1 MEFYKNLTDLLKS
14 ARALQE
20 LDSYKNVD
28 HFKKAQYSKDFK
40 DKLMSF
46 LDFKVFS
53 EESRKFRKYWIKY
66 LDKLINSCLQYCSN
80 SENSQIKDLL
90 NKINKEKEI
99 KDNFQNINSI
109 KKKEIRDKNIENIN
123 QNIIGNLFM
132 NHKNNFNNN
141 NRDEKNERDEE
152 AFKFKIDIKEEDKIY
167 INEIIGNKDKENLEN
182 NNKINNNF
190 YHEEV
195 KNSFKENF
203 DYIENDENLNKKNIN
218 NKNNIE
224 NKINQKD
231 NMIYNEKNDQMKDIN
246 NNITKKKSKE
256 EIPLKKEKSFK
267 INKKIYPEYPEINQ
281 IPNNNINYNNQI
293 FQENKNIKEQDINK
307 INIPKVERKPES
319 KKKKQNSDKNKP
331 PTTRDE
337 KEIAKMEELCDEL
350 LDNNNKNNIIQIIF
364 NSLFNNKNKANY
376 NNDINNKSTAIF
388 GFVGKYK
395 NGNLIDQNLKEK
407 LITLICI
414 LYPFSKGNKSLINK
428 DENIFKTE
436 SSSEKELYQ
445 FLNKSIIIKPP
456 AYFNFKFV
464 DFNEN
469 KIPISINN
477 FCNDLK
483 INLTSGKY
491 EIYNAFIFLVVLRNL
506 RKFDKEGN
514 YKKYFEIL
522 LEKEFVISYKLR
534 FVLEHQEYYSSITDD
549 FLDIYKGL
557 YFIKIFY
564 DEIFS
569 DIQVIQKDENSD
581 NYIFGKENFVLSL
594 DKYCDLDLDKYS
606 DLDLKILF
614 EEKNNKDNQIYENV
628 MKKIE
633 HFYNIDRHS
642 SLDIYNLIN
651 YSSNK
656 LDSSE
661 NNFILNL
668 VDLEQKKIENIY
680 NDINKYKERLMS
692 LEEDIFNMGKEA
704 LNLNQKLKIISEYFI
719 NKEQKDTFD
728 SLLINIK
735 TKINKNFKYNFDLYP
750 YGSVTEFLGSK
761 TSDID
766 VYLNIKNIE
775 SNSEKIRLLEELCR
789 AINKIIG
796 YRPNVI
802 ISARLCVIKFN
813 YGANNV
819 DFDIS
824 IMGFCPYLHSIL
836 FRTYSL
842 IEPRF
847 SLLAIALKKFI
858 EIINIKSTENRIEF
872 LNSFSWMILLI
883 TFLQDIIQPQVLP
896 KLLSDEKNSIINI
909 QIQYG
914 KNFKVK
920 NDFSFHNEYKT
931 IKSFIPNIKE
941 ETSQIPSCFFDKE
954 KSLYQI
960 YQERSVNIQKNE
972 LSCAEIFLSFLEYVI
987 YYFKY
992 DSVYVNCCIE
1002 NEGFESI
1009 KNIMNFDDKIDKN
1022 KKDDRFFNYFKN
1034 KYCKQKNY
1042 GDNTKTRDG
1051 LILIRDPF
1059 DPHYNPAQSFRKGQ
1073 LNTFMEHLKLGYLS
1087 LIKHGSFEVLKRDF
1101 EEKFK
1106 KEGKWNN
1113 FI

>member
-1 MEFYKNLTDLLKS
+1 MEFYKKLTDLLKC
-14 ARALQE
+14 ARELQE
-20 LDSYKNVD
+20 LDSYKNVE
-28 HFKKAQYSKDFK
+28 HSIKAQLSKDFK
-40 DKLMSF
+40 DKLLLF
-46 LDFKVFS
+46 LDFKVFT

-66 LDKLINSCLQYCSN
+66 LDKLINSCLRYCSN

-90 NKINKEKEI
+90 DKINNENEI
-99 KDNFQNINSI
+99 KYNFQNINNI
-109 KKKEIRDKNIENIN
+109 KRKEIKDKNN
-123 QNIIGNLFM
+123 QNDIGNLFM
-132 NHKNNFNNN
+132 NDYNNSNKNNKI
-141 NRDEKNERDEE
+141 EKNERDDE
-152 AFKFKIDIKEEDKIY
+152 ALKFNIDLKEEDKLN
-167 INEIIGNKDKENLEN
+167 INEIIGFQDKENLEN
-182 NNKINNNF
+182 NNIINEHF
-190 YHEEV
+190 YPEEV
-195 KNSFKENF
+195 KNSFKDNL
-203 DYIENDENLNKKNIN
+203 DYVENDENIYKNNINSKKNIDDKEN
-218 NKNNIE
+218 LKDNIINIE
-224 NKINQKD
+224 
-231 NMIYNEKNDQMKDIN
+231 KNYKMKDIN
-246 NNITKKKSKE
+246 NNIIKKKSKE
-256 EIPLKKEKSFK
+256 EISLKKEKSFE
-267 INKKIYPEYPEINQ
+267 INKKINPEFPEINPIQ
-281 IPNNNINYNNQI
+281 NNNINYNNQI
-293 FQENKNIKEQDINK
+293 FQEKEKKKEKDINI
-307 INIPKVERKPES
+307 INAPKEEKKPES
-319 KKKKQNSDKNKP
+319 KKNKQNNAKKKLPAPKKDKKVS
-331 PTTRDE
+331 
-337 KEIAKMEELCDEL
+337 KIEEECDEL

-364 NSLFNNKNKANY
+364 NSLFDNKNNANNISDINEKTPKIFNFVKSNKNNK
-376 NNDINNKSTAIF
+376 
-388 GFVGKYK
+388 
-395 NGNLIDQNLKEK
+395 LIDQNLKEK

-414 LYPFSKGNKSLINK
+414 LYPFSKGNKSSINE
-428 DENIFKTE
+428 DGNIFETE
-436 SSSEKELYQ
+436 LSSEKELYQ

-456 AYFNFKFV
+456 DNFNFKFV
-464 DFNEN
+464 DFNVN

-491 EIYNAFIFLVVLRNL
+491 EIYNAFIFLVILRNL
-506 RKFDKEGN
+506 RKYDKEGK
-514 YKKYFEIL
+514 YKKYFENL

-557 YFIKIFY
+557 HFIKIFY

-569 DIQVIQKDENSD
+569 EIQVIQKDENSD

-692 LEEDIFNMGKEA
+692 LEEDIFKMGKEA

-802 ISARLCVIKFN
+802 ISARLCVIKFK

-858 EIINIKSTENRIEF
+858 EIINIKSAENKIEF

-960 YQERSVNIQKNE
+960 YQERAVNIQKNE

>member
-90 NKINKEKEI
+90 NKINKEKEK

-152 AFKFKIDIKEEDKIY
+152 AFKFKIDLKEEDKIY

-195 KNSFKENF
+195 KNSFKENI

-218 NKNNIE
+218 NNNNIE

-246 NNITKKKSKE
+246 DNITKKKSKE

-267 INKKIYPEYPEINQ
+267 INKKIYPDNPEINQ
-281 IPNNNINYNNQI
+281 ISNNNINYNNQI
-293 FQENKNIKEQDINK
+293 FQENENIEQDINK

-376 NNDINNKSTAIF
+376 NNDINNKSITIF
-388 GFVGKYK
+388 NFIRKYK

-414 LYPFSKGNKSLINK
+414 LYPFSKGIKSLINK

-491 EIYNAFIFLVVLRNL
+491 EIYNAFIFLVILRNL
-506 RKFDKEGN
+506 RKYDKEGK
-514 YKKYFEIL
+514 YKKYFENL

-557 YFIKIFY
+557 HFIKIFY

-569 DIQVIQKDENSD
+569 EIQVIQKDENSD

-692 LEEDIFNMGKEA
+692 LEEDIFKMGKEA

-789 AINKIIG
+789 VINKIIG

-858 EIINIKSTENRIEF
+858 EIINIKSTENKIEF

-960 YQERSVNIQKNE
+960 YQERAVNFQKNE

-1101 EEKFK
+1101 
-1106 KEGKWNN
+1106 
-1113 FI
+1113 